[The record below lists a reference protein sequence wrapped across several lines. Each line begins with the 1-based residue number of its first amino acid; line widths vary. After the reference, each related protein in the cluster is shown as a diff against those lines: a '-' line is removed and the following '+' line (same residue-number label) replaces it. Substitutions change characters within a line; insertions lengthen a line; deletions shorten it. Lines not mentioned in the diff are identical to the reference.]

1 LNTSFS
7 GCLPFCVKI
16 VLCYCCLLSLWQNKY
31 DDDDEYCHKVCYKK
45 LEWCGDPMVKKF
57 EDIFTHIDTIHER
70 DGHRTDGQTA
80 QDGVGRRAYA

>member
-1 LNTSFS
+1 
-7 GCLPFCVKI
+7 
-16 VLCYCCLLSLWQNKY
+16 
-31 DDDDEYCHKVCYKK
+31 
-45 LEWCGDPMVKKF
+45 MVKKF